1 MAMSSKKITYTSD
14 FKLKVLDYYFKNG
27 GDDNFGLKKK
37 TAQHFNIDKK
47 TISRMLNNPDMV
59 KRARKLLARKVTTTP
74 KNTPTT
80 RQGAAKTSAKATK
93 VAAAKVSVANT
104 SGKVSAS
111 SHTSASNNNN
121 SNSSSSSYKA
131 STSSASST
139 KHAGGSSGSNQ
150 GNSSSQPSA
159 KSAASKTKCGNQEG
173 DNGIQVFDLPED
185 PDYSILKKSINASA
199 NGVAN
204 LAKLLVTGTK
214 EVQNL
219 ILNECDVILEC
230 KVCNNLFR
238 SVVNFL
244 AHKRIYCQEE
254 YADVRSLFHKDNVQG
269 ITSHSRTVVVE
280 PEPPPDTPQHLQ
292 PDPSTSA
299 SNTLTVPVRSGAQR
313 SERRSGIDS
322 IARRLANKRKQH
334 SLSSSTY
341 TGSSDYYQRISEINN
356 KRDKLSRD
364 CSVVLEDIG
373 GVANAMYQTYVPPSK
388 PSPVSTIRNLID
400 EVSEHEKG
408 LTVAI
413 NENGEI
419 MKTAAGNV
427 TNMEVE
433 QTPSNADASKE
444 IICRLCNTRFATQKT
459 LSVHQRTQHG
469 YERNIYC
476 CPICQTTFLNILS
489 VVKHLQKVH
498 KKTKTQIERL
508 RKVIKKNM
516 YKKMVYQRDE
526 FKDQEDLDRS
536 NDKAELEKDE
546 EEDEGEE
553 EEEEEEEEGE
563 EEEEQ
568 EQDQNPAEEEER
580 EVAEVEEDAT
590 CEQPAKME
598 VDSNP
603 QKGNSTNTTPK
614 NSPVKSTLKGSRSKE
629 GVRWMC
635 NVCLKKFISRPASLA
650 HVATHII
657 CNFEP
662 KAVLIHVDRD
672 GQILPNQVTGLE
684 TLERNQHSRIRR
696 NSFEDDNDEEME
708 AEEEEEEEED
718 NNNEE
723 EDVDVERLDDGEEDD
738 NEVDKV
744 HFSNKSQFRKEV
756 KTVEQNPI
764 VGRRKNRK
772 GVARKIKPESVV
784 YETKNETLLRLQGAS
799 CSSSEDE
806 KEVRKIHSS
815 KIISPV
821 KIEKVDSSHVS
832 SYSKVKKQEK
842 SNTSEGKKIK
852 TVTSSKEN
860 KTMNIKQGKVVQN
873 QYLSKRELARKNKS
887 KEISPKTDLTVQPST
902 STHGGSA
909 TNSSA
914 KKSELKSTDYLRNQS
929 SPVRASWKDHSE
941 EEVHKVATQLRLFEE
956 DWSRSESSTSDS
968 EGEEDQLEERNS
980 DEGGEN
986 SEPEQGS
993 SLEIDVVPSM
1003 RAKSKCTY
1011 KVKNIDN
1018 LLERSQD
1025 AIDIICEK
1033 KYLAESRLNREK
1045 KVIPVPSLEET
1056 CLPGPGNA
1064 SENQGKGR
1072 VSSPTQDEEEVMPRL
1087 TAIWANEED
1096 SASEKDILSKGES
1109 KETGVPSHSSSP
1121 PETKEFK
1128 VKAEEEKGKVEEE
1141 PFTVVEE
1148 VHKKMVTKPGCQP
1161 DREEEITN
1169 KDKIT
1174 IKEEI
1179 TLKEEPLTE
1188 EDQVPLFHVRVM
1200 VSEEDIK
1207 KEDVSESPKKT
1218 KAGTDM
1224 ETVVIS
1230 DDADVAESPMAS
1242 SGGWSLLGFDL
1253 PVDEVRVEDVKDEIE
1268 EQVEDGES
1276 VTGLGSSC
1284 KGPVSIIQTTV
1295 ATVTSKAKADTTKL
1309 ASASVLQ
1316 SKTHNLCEKSDRT
1329 SKPQTETPKV
1339 KDDISSQVKAPEMS
1353 GKSEKIAVSTPTD
1366 RKPFKTVTLVSPKH
1380 ISASGS
1386 RSNVPFFTKCR
1397 NTFPSSKTSESE
1409 VASASQEV
1417 CAASVSLPS
1426 TSTELTSPLIASNS
1440 QTKPCPAP
1448 AISPVLAKNPEIDK
1462 VCKPRETCVTSTK
1475 PSKSHQ
1481 DGSKRESKT
1490 KLAGES
1496 PYTKI
1501 DLASREQIKVFS
1513 GCPQQLKMQKD
1524 ATSPTSSCAIAHSTL
1539 QTHVTSTPIQVT
1551 LASAASGWEKKSDQA
1566 PITQPVS
1573 PLIIEQLSEKEKSHK
1588 PSLEIKTR
1596 SVQNVSGPS
1605 KSSLVT
1611 ISRATKNVSPPT
1623 EAENVKG
1630 TELQAHFSGSDTQDK
1645 SGKSISR
1652 CSLQSDSLAQKI
1664 LTVKSAE
1671 LVVSRKGKDIVV
1683 TRKSNLESLQTTGD
1697 KMHKRKQEEQLDSET
1712 IQTAGEKL
1720 TESESEK
1727 RHDAES
1733 LSQERESD
1741 SLKLKIKDLA
1751 PEECVAVKTLVGI
1764 SESTTKKESVS
1775 GNIGESHLTLE
1786 KPLDH
1791 RKSKLREESHSDAS
1805 PSCSMPHRD
1814 IQTSVLKEEEG
1825 NKVSSEADV
1834 SKLPALVKNASKVQ
1848 DSHVGNKSE
1857 NISVSWTRQ
1866 RPEEKIKQYGGKMK
1880 EDNMKYRKRIKQNQD
1895 ERQNVP
1901 LGKSKEEDSARG
1913 REIDL
1918 PVVAGE
1924 DAGVDL
1930 VQPHKFKLFSMRD
1943 EEEHPLD
1950 CEEMFRKI
1958 RHKEKKKDQNKKLW
1972 QMVMAAKARAKKE
1985 VEKRDSDTPSEG
1997 AQVIAGDAG
2006 VSAEEVT
2013 KDHVLTLWA
2022 GESKETSTKRERA
2035 SADHQGSEHEEKPFY
2050 AKRAKITQCA
2060 GEENKADEI
2069 RKVVPGLDQLKSSS
2083 ANTPCRIPDDAGMSC
2098 SERTLTPKED
2108 EIVSLE
2114 SEASESLDPVS
2125 AAEVDL
2131 MTTLDQNAVMR
2142 DATTFGD
2149 LSYDY
2154 DLQ

>member
-74 KNTPTT
+74 KNTPNT

-111 SHTSASNNNN
+111 SHTSASNNN
-121 SNSSSSSYKA
+121 SNNSSSSYKA

-159 KSAASKTKCGNQEG
+159 KSAASKNKCGDQEG

-413 NENGEI
+413 NENGDI

-433 QTPSNADASKE
+433 QTPSNADVSKE

-536 NDKAELEKDE
+536 NDKAELEKE
-546 EEDEGEE
+546 EEEEEGEE
-553 EEEEEEEEGE
+553 EEEEEEEE
-563 EEEEQ
+563 Q
-568 EQDQNPAEEEER
+568 EQDQNQAEEEER
-580 EVAEVEEDAT
+580 EVAEGEENAT

-603 QKGNSTNTTPK
+603 QKGNSANTTPK

-708 AEEEEEEEED
+708 AEEEEEEEEEEED
-718 NNNEE
+718 NNNED
-723 EDVDVERLDDGEEDD
+723 EDVDVERVDDVEEDD

-744 HFSNKSQFRKEV
+744 HFSNKSQFQREV
-756 KTVEQNPI
+756 KTVEQSHI
-764 VGRRKNRK
+764 IGRRKNRK

-784 YETKNETLLRLQGAS
+784 YETENETLLRLQGAS

-821 KIEKVDSSHVS
+821 KIEKVDSLHVS
-832 SYSKVKKQEK
+832 SYSKGKKQGK
-842 SNTSEGKKIK
+842 INTSEGKKIK

-860 KTMNIKQGKVVQN
+860 KTMNIKQQKVVQN
-873 QYLSKRELARKNKS
+873 QYLSKTEPAGKNKS
-887 KEISPKTDLTVQPST
+887 KENSLKTDLTVQPST
-902 STHGGSA
+902 STYEGST
-909 TNSSA
+909 TNSSM
-914 KKSELKSTDYLRNQS
+914 KKPELKSTDYLRNQS
-929 SPVRASWKDHSE
+929 SPLRASWKDHSE

-968 EGEEDQLEERNS
+968 EGEEDQLDERNS
-980 DEGGEN
+980 NEGGEN

-1033 KYLAESRLNREK
+1033 NYLAESRLNREK
-1045 KVIPVPSLEET
+1045 KVIPVPPLGET
-1056 CLPGPGNA
+1056 CLPAPRNA
-1064 SENQGKGR
+1064 SEDQGSER
-1072 VSSPTQDEEEVMPRL
+1072 IRSPTQEEEEVMPRL
-1087 TAIWANEED
+1087 TAIWANED
-1096 SASEKDILSKGES
+1096 DTMSEKDILSKGES
-1109 KETGVPSHSSSP
+1109 KEPGVPSYSLSQ
-1121 PETKEFK
+1121 TKIKEFK
-1128 VKAEEEKGKVEEE
+1128 VKAEEEKGEVEKE
-1141 PFTVVEE
+1141 PSTVVEE
-1148 VHKKMVTKPGCQP
+1148 VHKKMVTKPGCEL
-1161 DREEEITN
+1161 DREEGTN

-1179 TLKEEPLTE
+1179 TLKEEPLIE
-1188 EDQVPLFHVRVM
+1188 EDQVQLFQVRVM

-1207 KEDVSESPKKT
+1207 KEYESESPKKT
-1218 KAGTDM
+1218 NEGTDM

-1230 DDADVAESPMAS
+1230 DDADVAERHVS
-1242 SGGWSLLGFDL
+1242 SAGGWSLLGLDL
-1253 PVDEVRVEDVKDEIE
+1253 PVDEVIVEDVMDEIE
-1268 EQVEDGES
+1268 KQVEDGES

-1284 KGPVSIIQTTV
+1284 KVPVSVIQTN
-1295 ATVTSKAKADTTKL
+1295 VTSMSSKADTTKL
-1309 ASASVLQ
+1309 ASASVLL
-1316 SKTHNLCEKSDRT
+1316 SKAHYLCEKSDGT

-1339 KDDISSQVKAPEMS
+1339 KDGTSSQVKAPEMS
-1353 GKSEKIAVSTPTD
+1353 GKSEKLGVSTSTD
-1366 RKPFKTVTLVSPKH
+1366 RKPFKTVTLVRPKH

-1386 RSNVPFFTKCR
+1386 RSNVPFFSKCR
-1397 NTFPSSKTSESE
+1397 NTFPVSKTNESE
-1409 VASASQEV
+1409 VASVSQEV
-1417 CAASVSLPS
+1417 CADSVSLPS
-1426 TSTELTSPLIASNS
+1426 TSTELTSPLIASVS

-1448 AISPVLAKNPEIDK
+1448 AISPILAKNPEIDK
-1462 VCKPRETCVTSTK
+1462 VCKPLETVASSTK
-1475 PSKSHQ
+1475 SSKSHQ
-1481 DGSKRESKT
+1481 EGNKTDSKT
-1490 KLAGES
+1490 KLAGDS

-1501 DLASREQIKVFS
+1501 DLASREQIQVSS
-1513 GCPQQLKMQKD
+1513 GCPHQLKMPKE
-1524 ATSPTSSCAIAHSTL
+1524 ATSPTSPCAIAPSISTL
-1539 QTHVTSTPIQVT
+1539 QTHVTSTPIQVIS
-1551 LASAASGWEKKSDQA
+1551 ASAASGWEKKSDQV
-1566 PITQPVS
+1566 PITQSVTS
-1573 PLIIEQLSEKEKSHK
+1573 LIIQQMSEKERSYK
-1588 PSLEIKTR
+1588 PNLDIKTR
-1596 SVQNVSGPS
+1596 SVQNVSGPR
-1605 KSSLVT
+1605 KSGFIT
-1611 ISRATKNVSPPT
+1611 ISKATKNVSPST

-1645 SGKSISR
+1645 SGKSVSR

-1712 IQTAGEKL
+1712 TQAAGEKL
-1720 TESESEK
+1720 TESESK
-1727 RHDAES
+1727 GRHDAKS
-1733 LSQERESD
+1733 LSQERDRD

-1751 PEECVAVKTLVGI
+1751 PEECAAVKTLVGI
-1764 SESTTKKESVS
+1764 SESTKKRVSVS
-1775 GNIGESHLTLE
+1775 SSIGESHLTLK

-1834 SKLPALVKNASKVQ
+1834 SKLPALVKNVSKIKVQ
-1848 DSHVGNKSE
+1848 DEGNKSE
-1857 NISVSWTRQ
+1857 NISISWTRQ
-1866 RPEEKIKQYGGKMK
+1866 RPEEIKQYGGKMK
-1880 EDNMKYRKRIKQNQD
+1880 EEYIKYKKRIRQNQD

-1901 LGKSKEEDSARG
+1901 LEKSKEEESARG

-1930 VQPHKFKLFSMRD
+1930 VQPHNFKLFSMRE
-1943 EEEHPLD
+1943 EEEHPLEG
-1950 CEEMFRKI
+1950 EEMFRKN

-1985 VEKRDSDTPSEG
+1985 VEKKDSDTPSDG
-1997 AQVIAGDAG
+1997 DQGIAGDAG
-2006 VSAEEVT
+2006 VSAEELA
-2013 KDHVLTLWA
+2013 KDHVLTLWS
-2022 GESKETSTKRERA
+2022 GESKETSTKRERG

-2050 AKRAKITQCA
+2050 VKRAKMTQCA

-2069 RKVVPGLDQLKSSS
+2069 RKVVPGVDQLKSSS
-2083 ANTPCRIPDDAGMSC
+2083 ANTSWRIPDDAGMSS
-2098 SERTLTPKED
+2098 SERTLIPKEK
-2108 EIVSLE
+2108 EVVSLE
-2114 SEASESLDPVS
+2114 SEASESQDPVS